1 MNDYTDK
8 TAAEAARIGNNGLDF
23 ATSPSAEPRILTRNR
38 KKLFDIDKKDIIFF
52 VLTAVSLFLFTRIGF
67 ICAFNL
73 GFTLT
78 YCLLC
83 GCCVVYSYNKAC
95 TDKPFYITVLALAVL
110 LSVSFCFN
118 TDYSVKFFDFVFL
131 IYLTVLSINGL
142 SGSVKN
148 SDFSYALLL
157 DLFKNSFLSAFENLS
172 LPFGSFKAS
181 VKSGKSKNAL
191 NILTGILIAL
201 PVLCV
206 IVPVLSS
213 SDFAFDGLVS
223 SAFKNL
229 GVMIVCLVFTV
240 IFTPLV
246 FSYIFALR
254 KGVVRDNG
262 KETQTPAG
270 MVSPSLLNSF
280 LICICAAYI
289 LYLFSQLA
297 YVSDALSF
305 LLPEEYTAA
314 EFARRGFFEMLVI
327 SVINLLILCVCSFLV
342 KSRQDGKLPLL
353 TKCLLIFLGCF
364 SLFYIVSAL
373 YRMLLYISR
382 FAYTS
387 ERILTSV
394 FMVMLALIFIVVL
407 ISLFVRKLPYMKAI
421 TLICAAA
428 LCFVSFADINSLVV
442 HLNYNAYTQMGIELD
457 VEEIRYCQTGVEELM
472 KIYDDVEFDNEQRY
486 EAAGGI
492 TDFVYDNF
500 ELSDDE
506 YFAVEN
512 LSVKDIQKL
521 HSCKSIFEFNY
532 NNNRNIRYTEKL
544 LKEQP
549 EKMRE
554 IFKFYY
560 EYDFSDYKYDYSE

>member
-1 MNDYTDK
+1 MSEYK
-8 TAAEAARIGNNGLDF
+8 
-23 ATSPSAEPRILTRNR
+23 PR
-38 KKLFDIDKKDIIFF
+38 
-52 VLTAVSLFLFTRIGF
+52 
-67 ICAFNL
+67 
-73 GFTLT
+73 
-78 YCLLC
+78 
-83 GCCVVYSYNKAC
+83 
-95 TDKPFYITVLALAVL
+95 
-110 LSVSFCFN
+110 
-118 TDYSVKFFDFVFL
+118 
-131 IYLTVLSINGL
+131 
-142 SGSVKN
+142 
-148 SDFSYALLL
+148 
-157 DLFKNSFLSAFENLS
+157 
-172 LPFGSFKAS
+172 
-181 VKSGKSKNAL
+181 
-191 NILTGILIAL
+191 

-213 SDFAFDGLVS
+213 SDFAFDGLIS
-223 SAFKNL
+223 SVFKNL
-229 GVMIVCLVFTV
+229 GVMIACLVFTV
-240 IFTPLV
+240 IFTPIV

-262 KETQTPAG
+262 KQTPTPAG
-270 MVSPSLLNSF
+270 KVSPSLLNSF

-314 EFARRGFFEMLVI
+314 EFARRGFFEMFVI

-342 KSRQDGKLPLL
+342 KSKQDGKLPLF

-364 SLFYIVSAL
+364 SLFYIISAL
-373 YRMLLYISR
+373 YRMLLYISL

-387 ERILTSV
+387 ARILTSV
-394 FMVMLALIFIVVL
+394 FMIMLSLVFIVVM
-407 ISLFVRKLPYMKAI
+407 ISLFVRKLPYMKPI
-421 TLICAAA
+421 TLICAVT
-428 LCFVSFADINSLVV
+428 LCFISFADINSLVV
-442 HLNYNAYTQMGIELD
+442 HLNFNAYIQKGIELD
-457 VEEIRYCQTGVEELM
+457 VEEIRYCYTGVEELM
-472 KIYDDVEFDNEQRY
+472 KIYDDDKLSSQQHY

-500 ELSDDE
+500 ELSGDE
-506 YFAVEN
+506 YFAVDE
-512 LSVKDIQKL
+512 LSINDIEKL
-521 HSCKSIFEFNY
+521 HSCKNIFEYNF